1 MHDGENRPIH
11 EIFWEAGEDWADK
24 ERAAH
29 LLEETKSA
37 IMAQKQ
43 AMLGD
48 IPVNRA
54 EQIVKA
60 SPDWYEHL
68 VIIVEARY
76 QANRAKIKCDKIRME
91 ERAINNREAN
101 ARLELKMVG

>member
-1 MHDGENRPIH
+1 MTGENRPWSDI
-11 EIFWEAGEDWADK
+11 WKEAAMDWVDK
-24 ERAAH
+24 EAAAQ
-29 LLEETKSA
+29 LLEKTQSA

-60 SPDWYEHL
+60 SPDWYEHIKK
-68 VIIVEARY
+68 VVEAKKVANAAWVDMEY
-76 QANRAKIKCDKIRME
+76 YKMKYGEWNNEQAN
-91 ERAINNREAN
+91 ERTE
-101 ARLELKMVG
+101 ARL